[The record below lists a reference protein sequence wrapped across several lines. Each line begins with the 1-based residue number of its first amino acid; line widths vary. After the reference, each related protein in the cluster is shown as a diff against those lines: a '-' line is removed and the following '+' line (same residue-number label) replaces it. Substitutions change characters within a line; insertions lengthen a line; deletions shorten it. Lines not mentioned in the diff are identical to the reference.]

1 MLWLSPS
8 CSNPKL
14 KGSPTSMRK
23 PKARKLAAILLLSS
37 LSPLSIPGQQPQK
50 NPEEQPRKIKREPKK
65 AYVEWISDHDIILT
79 QSERDAWKKLATD
92 EERDQFISEV
102 WRSRDPDPD
111 TEENEFK
118 EQFYER
124 VAYANE
130 HFASGKAGRLT
141 DRGRIYIKFGKPD
154 SIESHPAGGSYER
167 PFYEGGGSTT
177 TYPFEKWFY
186 RHIPNVRSGVEI
198 EFVDPT
204 GTGEYRIAR
213 NPDEKDALVHV
224 GGGATFAEMAGLSDR
239 ADRIANLGGF
249 GRVNYMRAQD
259 SPFEVLDLMAS
270 LDRDQPHERN
280 YLSTLTNTPTV
291 DENALSFDCQINFF
305 RQSDNR
311 VLAALTL
318 QTDNSE
324 LTFTDSGGLQ
334 TARMNIFGWVT
345 SVANKRMGK
354 FEDSVSAT
362 ATTQELSSTRM
373 RKSAYA
379 RAFILDPG
387 RYRMDVIVR
396 DVESGAAGVRRIGFE
411 VPKFPEDRLSASGI
425 VLAARLENMER
436 GAAVGPFVI
445 GTTKVVPNISRVFR
459 RNDPVGVYLQV
470 YNAAIDQTTLRP
482 AADAEYVLLKN
493 GKEISKQVEDWRQIN
508 DAGQRLTLTRLIDSH
523 NLSPGDYEIQVRIH
537 DQITGQTISPSAT
550 FTIAP

>member
-1 MLWLSPS
+1 MPI
-8 CSNPKL
+8 SN
-14 KGSPTSMRK
+14 
-23 PKARKLAAILLLSS
+23 ARKLAAILLLSS
-37 LSPLSIPGQQPQK
+37 LSPLSIPAQQAQK
-50 NPEEQPRKIKREPKK
+50 NPEEQPRKIKRETKK
-65 AYVEWISDHDIILT
+65 AYVEWISDHDLILT
-79 QSERDAWKKLATD
+79 QSERDAWKKLANDD
-92 EERDQFISEV
+92 EREQFISEF

-111 TEENEFK
+111 TVENEFK
-118 EQFYER
+118 EEFYER

-154 SIESHPAGGSYER
+154 SVESHPMGGSYER
-167 PFYEGGGSTT
+167 PSYEGGGSTT

-186 RHIPNVRSGVEI
+186 RHIPNIRSGIEI

-213 NPDEKDALVHV
+213 NPDEKDALIHT
-224 GGGATFAEMAGLSDR
+224 GGGKTFAELAGFETR

-249 GRVNYMRAQD
+249 GRVNYTRAQD
-259 SPFEVLDLMAS
+259 SPFEVLQLINDFERDL
-270 LDRDQPHERN
+270 PHERN
-280 YLSTLTNTPTV
+280 YLNALTGTPAV
-291 DENALSFDCQINFF
+291 DENGLNFETQFNFF
-305 RQSDNR
+305 RQSDGR

-345 SVANKRMGK
+345 TVANKRVGK

-362 ATTQELSSTRM
+362 ATPQELSSTRM

-379 RAFILDPG
+379 RAFILEPG

-396 DVESGAAGVRRIGFE
+396 DMESGATGVRHVGFE

-425 VLAARLENMER
+425 VLAAKLENMER

-445 GTTKVVPNISRVFR
+445 GTTKVIPNLTRIFR

-482 AADAEYVLLKN
+482 AADAEYVLLKD

-508 DAGQRLTLTRLIDSH
+508 DAGQRLTLTRLIDSR
-523 NLSPGDYEIQVRIH
+523 NLSPGAYEIQVRIH
-537 DQITGQTISPSAT
+537 DQVTGQKISSSAT
-550 FTIAP
+550 FTIVP

>member
-1 MLWLSPS
+1 MPS
-8 CSNPKL
+8 S
-14 KGSPTSMRK
+14 
-23 PKARKLAAILLLSS
+23 KARKLAAILLLSS
-37 LSPLSIPGQQPQK
+37 LSTLSVPAQQPQK
-50 NPEEQPRKIKREPKK
+50 NPEEQQRKIKQEPKK
-65 AYVEWISDHDIILT
+65 AYVEWMTNHDIIVT
-79 QSERDAWKKLATD
+79 QSEREAWKRLATD
-92 EERDQFISEV
+92 DEREQFILEF
-102 WRSRDPDPD
+102 WRTRDPDPD

-130 HFASGKAGRLT
+130 HFSSGKAGRLT

-154 SIESHPAGGSYER
+154 SVESHPMGGAYER
-167 PFYEGGGSTT
+167 PFYEGGGSTS

-186 RHIPNVRSGVEI
+186 RYIPNVRSGVEI

-204 GTGEYRIAR
+204 GSGEYRIAR
-213 NPDEKDALVHV
+213 NPDEKDALIHV
-224 GGGATFAEMAGLSDR
+224 GGGPTFAEMAGISDR
-239 ADRIANLGGF
+239 AERIANLGGF
-249 GRVNYMRAQD
+249 GRVNYTRAQD
-259 SPFEVLDLMAS
+259 SPFEVLDLMRS
-270 LDRDQPHERN
+270 LQQDLPHERN
-280 YLSTLTNTPTV
+280 YINAVTGTPTV
-291 DENALSFDCQINFF
+291 DENALDFQFQLNFF

-334 TARMNIFGWVT
+334 TARINIFGWVT
-345 SVANKRMGK
+345 TLANKRIGK

-362 ATTQELSSTRM
+362 ATTSELSSTRM

-387 RYRMDVIVR
+387 RYRIDVIVR
-396 DVESGAAGVRRIGFE
+396 DMESGATGLRRIGFE

-425 VLAARLENMER
+425 VLAAKLENMER

-445 GTTKVVPNISRVFR
+445 GTTKVIPNLTRVFR
-459 RNDPVGVYLQV
+459 RNDPIGIYLQV

-482 AADAEYVLLKN
+482 AADAEYVLLKD
-493 GKEISKQVEDWRQIN
+493 GKEISRQVEDWRQIN
-508 DAGQRLTLTRLIDSH
+508 DAGQRLTLSRLIDSR
-523 NLSPGDYEIQVRIH
+523 NLSPGEYEIQVRIH
-537 DQITGQTISPSAT
+537 DQVTGQTISPSAT
-550 FTIAP
+550 FTVAP